1 MSRAKHWLNNWLR
14 NLVVWSLYDGSGYAV
29 KDWADAGYKC
39 YCFNYDGANH
49 GDYDGVKII
58 HPNIEYVNVWIDS
71 HFLVMF
77 SPELSVYPDPDIILA
92 FPPCDDLAVSG
103 ARWFADKRKKD
114 PYFQQKA
121 AYNAKLVE
129 TLASMYNVPWMV
141 ENPVGALSTL
151 WRKPDFI
158 FNPCAYGGYLPE
170 DDKHPAF
177 PEYIADR
184 DAYTKKTCIWCGNGF
199 KQPLFRPVPMP
210 DEWEDSKQHA
220 KLGGKSKRTK
230 MIRSLT
236 PRGFARAVFLAN
248 DRAINRTTLNRVL
261 PD

>member
-1 MSRAKHWLNNWLR
+1 MSKAKHWLNNWLR
-14 NLVVWSLYDGSGYAV
+14 NWVVWSLTDGSGYAV
-29 KDWADAGYKC
+29 KDWAEAGYKC

-49 GDYDGVKII
+49 GD
-58 HPNIEYVNVWIDS
+58 
-71 HFLVMF
+71 
-77 SPELSVYPDPDIILA
+77 
-92 FPPCDDLAVSG
+92 
-103 ARWFADKRKKD
+103 
-114 PYFQQKA
+114 
-121 AYNAKLVE
+121 
-129 TLASMYNVPWMV
+129 
-141 ENPVGALSTL
+141 
-151 WRKPDFI
+151 
-158 FNPCAYGGYLPE
+158 YGGYLPE

-177 PEYIADR
+177 PEYIAAR

-248 DRAINRTTLNRVL
+248 DRAINRNTLNRVYRTETYKMASL
-261 PD
+261 CDLCHIMALFILSGRIHFVYCNQTKCSLKIRPR

>member
-1 MSRAKHWLNNWLR
+1 MVEKL
-14 NLVVWSLYDGSGYAV
+14 
-29 KDWADAGYKC
+29 
-39 YCFNYDGANH
+39 AN
-49 GDYDGVKII
+49 
-58 HPNIEYVNVWIDS
+58 
-71 HFLVMF
+71 
-77 SPELSVYPDPDIILA
+77 
-92 FPPCDDLAVSG
+92 
-103 ARWFADKRKKD
+103 
-114 PYFQQKA
+114 
-121 AYNAKLVE
+121 
-129 TLASMYNVPWMV
+129 MYNVPWMV

-177 PEYIADR
+177 PEYIAAR

-236 PRGFARAVFLAN
+236 PRGFARAVFWLTTGPSIVL
-248 DRAINRTTLNRVL
+248 RSTEFYRTEIYKMAPLRDADHIMALFVL
-261 PD
+261 FTGIHFVYFKHTKCSLKIRQR